1 MSITG
6 QIELG
11 AVVSLWR
18 YPVKSMMGEELNAAE
33 FTERGLLGDRAYAL
47 VDNSDGKAAT
57 AKNPRKWPRLFDFRA
72 TFIEWVRP
80 AAKLPPVRIALPD
93 GTTLTS
99 DQGDLDQTLS
109 EALDREVTFRAARDG
124 AVNAEEYWPDME
136 GLDHR
141 DTVTDFTLPE
151 GTFFDVAMVHLLTT
165 ATLDRLRE
173 LYPQGRFE
181 VRRFRPNIVVQLA
194 SGEKGFAENAW
205 VGHTLA
211 IGTAVRLNITGP
223 CGRCVMTTLAQGDL
237 PRDPGILRTAAQHNQ
252 VNVGVYAAVV
262 RRGTIRRGDPTHE
275 AAKPPGGGCPPVQHV
290 RRREGSKAKE
300 AQIGCREERKAAR
313 SNQRRSPGRYPR
325 VDPSKRAPETT
336 IRRPTPRR
344 SGDCPAAVDG
354 PSGLDLTGR
363 PGRTLATLDETTSC
377 PCRAPPRSRGRAYSG
392 GLRVSSGP

>member
-1 MSITG
+1 MSNVG

-57 AKNPRKWPRLFDFRA
+57 AKNPRKWPRLFDFHA
-72 TFIEWVRP
+72 TFIEPVRP
-80 AAKLPPVRIALPD
+80 AAKLPPVRITLPD

-99 DQGDLDQTLS
+99 EQGDLDQTLS
-109 EALDREVTFRAARDG
+109 EALDREVTIRSARGG
-124 AVNAEEYWPDME
+124 AVNAEEYWPDIE

-205 VGHTLA
+205 VGRTLA
-211 IGTAVRLNITGP
+211 IGTAVRLSITGP

-237 PRDPGILRTAAQHNQ
+237 PKDPGILRTAAQHNH

-262 RRGTIRRGDPTHE
+262 RRGTICRGDP
-275 AAKPPGGGCPPVQHV
+275 
-290 RRREGSKAKE
+290 
-300 AQIGCREERKAAR
+300 
-313 SNQRRSPGRYPR
+313 
-325 VDPSKRAPETT
+325 
-336 IRRPTPRR
+336 
-344 SGDCPAAVDG
+344 
-354 PSGLDLTGR
+354 
-363 PGRTLATLDETTSC
+363 
-377 PCRAPPRSRGRAYSG
+377 
-392 GLRVSSGP
+392 VSIE